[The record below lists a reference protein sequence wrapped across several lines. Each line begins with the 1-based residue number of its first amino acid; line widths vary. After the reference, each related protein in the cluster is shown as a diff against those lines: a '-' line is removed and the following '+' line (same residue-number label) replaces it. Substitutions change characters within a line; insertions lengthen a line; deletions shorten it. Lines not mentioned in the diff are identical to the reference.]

1 MNDVDRDNITNRKI
15 INQIKKIKSTGRK
28 ISFGQAQKVVN
39 ICLKQYC
46 FIQGKEHLLS
56 QLDCPLDNTT
66 MKGYNINNKK
76 LYKVDNNDYCSYQ
89 RMYQDEDE
97 WKITRDNE
105 YDDNRINNFITL
117 GN

>member
-1 MNDVDRDNITNRKI
+1 
-15 INQIKKIKSTGRK
+15 
-28 ISFGQAQKVVN
+28 
-39 ICLKQYC
+39 
-46 FIQGKEHLLS
+46 
-56 QLDCPLDNTT
+56 

-76 LYKVDNNDYCSYQ
+76 LYKVDNNDYCSYK